1 MNDLNTLM
9 RAKMYMDQ
17 LAQGIDPISGQE
29 MPDDSIL
36 NHVRLARCFFYV
48 SGVLEQIIANGGKV
62 SCSSEKTEFSI
73 SPEQIAAISVST
85 EPIKISEFI
94 DLLFMAANN
103 PMQKKPAATF
113 FTNWL
118 LAKGFLTVM
127 TGEDGKTKRIPSD
140 NGRNIGIIS
149 QWKQGMR
156 GEYLA
161 ILYTDRAQ
169 QFLLDNLYT
178 ILNK

>member
-1 MNDLNTLM
+1 
-9 RAKMYMDQ
+9 
-17 LAQGIDPISGQE
+17 
-29 MPDDSIL
+29 
-36 NHVRLARCFFYV
+36 
-48 SGVLEQIIANGGKV
+48 
-62 SCSSEKTEFSI
+62 
-73 SPEQIAAISVST
+73 
-85 EPIKISEFI
+85 
-94 DLLFMAANN
+94 
-103 PMQKKPAATF
+103 MQKKPAATL